1 MMDKMKDMKTKKRTL
16 KKEEK
21 KESETEYVIRAENV
35 DYTYE
40 GSKIKALDHLS
51 LNIRKGKKVAVM
63 GGNGCGKSTLMKT
76 LSRLLK
82 PGKGQVVLD
91 GKAVHSYPSTQL
103 AQMLGLLPQSPT
115 VPEGITVADLVA
127 RGRYPYRKFMQN
139 MTKEDYAAVEDA
151 LERMG
156 ITELANRCVDELSG
170 GQRQRVWIAL
180 ALAQETDIL
189 LLDEPTTYL
198 DIAYQVEILDLL
210 TELNRRK
217 GTTIVMI
224 LHDVNLSARYAN
236 HLFALCRG
244 KLIAEG
250 KPADV
255 ITEELMQKV
264 YQLNCIVMKDP
275 LSGAPL
281 IVPKGKY

>member
-1 MMDKMKDMKTKKRTL
+1 MKFWESNHQSVQEGDMQFIALYKFYYQDLYAYGVSLGFNTEDVKDAIQEVYLKLYFNERLCIDEKKIKFYLLRSVRNQLIDWERTKKDTSSIEEEERSFKLSVSVEESFISDEEDLLL
-16 KKEEK
+16 KKR
-21 KESETEYVIRAENV
+21 V
-35 DYTYE
+35 
-40 GSKIKALDHLS
+40 
-51 LNIRKGKKVAVM
+51 
-63 GGNGCGKSTLMKT
+63 
-76 LSRLLK
+76 
-82 PGKGQVVLD
+82 
-91 GKAVHSYPSTQL
+91 
-103 AQMLGLLPQSPT
+103 
-115 VPEGITVADLVA
+115 
-127 RGRYPYRKFMQN
+127 
-139 MTKEDYAAVEDA
+139 
-151 LERMG
+151 
-156 ITELANRCVDELSG
+156 NR
-170 GQRQRVWIAL
+170 
-180 ALAQETDIL
+180 
-189 LLDEPTTYL
+189 
-198 DIAYQVEILDLL
+198 ILDLL

>member
-1 MMDKMKDMKTKKRTL
+1 M
-16 KKEEK
+16 
-21 KESETEYVIRAENV
+21 
-35 DYTYE
+35 
-40 GSKIKALDHLS
+40 
-51 LNIRKGKKVAVM
+51 
-63 GGNGCGKSTLMKT
+63 
-76 LSRLLK
+76 
-82 PGKGQVVLD
+82 
-91 GKAVHSYPSTQL
+91 
-103 AQMLGLLPQSPT
+103 
-115 VPEGITVADLVA
+115 
-127 RGRYPYRKFMQN
+127 
-139 MTKEDYAAVEDA
+139 
-151 LERMG
+151 
-156 ITELANRCVDELSG
+156 
-170 GQRQRVWIAL
+170 
-180 ALAQETDIL
+180 

-224 LHDVNLSARYAN
+224 LHDVNLSARYAD

>member
-1 MMDKMKDMKTKKRTL
+1 
-16 KKEEK
+16 
-21 KESETEYVIRAENV
+21 
-35 DYTYE
+35 
-40 GSKIKALDHLS
+40 
-51 LNIRKGKKVAVM
+51 
-63 GGNGCGKSTLMKT
+63 
-76 LSRLLK
+76 
-82 PGKGQVVLD
+82 
-91 GKAVHSYPSTQL
+91 
-103 AQMLGLLPQSPT
+103 
-115 VPEGITVADLVA
+115 
-127 RGRYPYRKFMQN
+127 MQN

-224 LHDVNLSARYAN
+224 LHDVNLSARYADY
-236 HLFALCRG
+236 LFALCRG
-244 KLIAEG
+244 KLITEG

-275 LSGAPL
+275 LSGATL